1 MYAVLKSVGKQFKV
15 SPGDVLKIDKIE
27 GKVGDTISF
36 KDIVAVGNGDKFELG
51 SPAVKGA
58 EVSAKLLYQTR
69 DDKIR
74 VFRKNRRKHFQR
86 TKGHRQY
93 ISILKVM
100 AIKSAIG
107 EESFKEPVK
116 KAAPNAETP
125 KKVEK
130 KSETPKK
137 TEVKATETKKV
148 EAKRRSADVVK
159 PSTSSKADIGEDT
172 PPPPTKSQIVDMMRK
187 KRGQFTF
194 N

>member
-15 SPGDVLKIDKIE
+15 SPGDIMKIDKIE
-27 GKVGDTISF
+27 GNVGDTISF
-36 KDIVAVGNGDKFELG
+36 KDIVAVGNGDKFEFG

-58 EVSAKLLYQTR
+58 EVSAKLLHQTR

-100 AIKSAIG
+100 SIKSAIG
-107 EESFKEPVK
+107 EESFKEPAK
-116 KAAPNAETP
+116 KAA
-125 KKVEK
+125 V

-137 TEVKATETKKV
+137 SATKVETTKKV
-148 EAKRRSADVVK
+148 EAKVEKPNKTKAKEKKTVK
-159 PSTSSKADIGEDT
+159 KEATEVK
-172 PPPPTKSQIVDMMRK
+172 Q
-187 KRGQFTF
+187 
-194 N
+194 

>member
-15 SPGDVLKIDKIE
+15 SPGDIMKIDKIE
-27 GKVGDTISF
+27 GNVGDTISF
-36 KDIVAVGNGDKFELG
+36 KDIVAVGNGDKFEFG

-58 EVSAKLLYQTR
+58 EVSAKLLHQTR

-100 AIKSAIG
+100 SIKSAIG

-116 KAAPNAETP
+116 KAA
-125 KKVEK
+125 V

-137 TEVKATETKKV
+137 SATKVETTKKV
-148 EAKRRSADVVK
+148 EAKVEKPNKTEAKEKKTVK
-159 PSTSSKADIGEDT
+159 KEATEVKE
-172 PPPPTKSQIVDMMRK
+172 
-187 KRGQFTF
+187 
-194 N
+194 

>member
-15 SPGDVLKIDKIE
+15 SPGDTLKMDKIE
-27 GKVGDTISF
+27 GNVGDTISF

-51 SPAVKGA
+51 SPAVQGA

-100 AIKSAIG
+100 SIKSAIG
-107 EESFKEPVK
+107 EESFKEPAK
-116 KAAPNAETP
+116 KAAPKVEKS
-125 KKVEK
+125 KKVETK
-130 KSETPKK
+130 TEAPKK
-137 TEVKATETKKV
+137 LEAKAEAPKKAEAKSAPKAKEKKTVKKDSTEVKE
-148 EAKRRSADVVK
+148 
-159 PSTSSKADIGEDT
+159 
-172 PPPPTKSQIVDMMRK
+172 
-187 KRGQFTF
+187 
-194 N
+194 

>member
-27 GKVGDTISF
+27 GNVGDTISF

-100 AIKSAIG
+100 SIKSAIG
-107 EESFKEPVK
+107 EESFKEPAKKAPQKAETSKKAEIKASATK
-116 KAAPNAETP
+116 KAAP
-125 KKVEK
+125 
-130 KSETPKK
+130 KK
-137 TEVKATETKKV
+137 TEAKSTKKV
-148 EAKRRSADVVK
+148 EEKKTVK
-159 PSTSSKADIGEDT
+159 KETTE
-172 PPPPTKSQIVDMMRK
+172 VK
-187 KRGQFTF
+187 K
-194 N
+194 